1 MLRTMRAQP
10 GWRVAHRALL
20 KRISLCAVGVL
31 TYAGATAW
39 SDAMAREQFNSKTWT
54 TADGAPSDVSALTQ
68 SRDGTLWI
76 GTGVGLFRFDGVKLE
91 RYPQPGDMP
100 LSSPN
105 ISALTASG
113 DGTLWIGFR
122 FGGVASL
129 RDGHLVTYDERDGLP
144 DGTVKALVWGHDGSL
159 WAAARGGLARL
170 DNKRW
175 VHVEKEAIPTTYGA
189 VVDHEGTL
197 WVATEDQVLARAIHS
212 GSFRVMA
219 KRTGTSQKTEPIAVA
234 PDGSVWT
241 VTDDGLT
248 RLVLAPKDSSE
259 ANQTFHT
266 KVDLPLLFDRNGNL
280 WSGGDT
286 AHLLRMRDQLAD
298 PVAEPLDE
306 LTGALHG
313 KGVQTF
319 FQDREGNVWMGSG
332 SGLARFTRSSVAR
345 VLLPPCVDWGYA
357 LAVGVTGTLLV
368 ACANPHVTS
377 GVTEIR
383 NGGAPGTLSMPTFTA
398 AFRDS
403 DGSVWL
409 GGVQGIAHLLEGG
422 QIVTTAVPQE
432 ASHAEIQAI
441 ARDRTG
447 ALWVSIVR
455 KGLFRFFDGRWYAYG
470 GVEQLPRLPAIVAT
484 VEHGGALWLG
494 YTDNRVA
501 RIDGAAVR
509 LFAAKDGLSVGNVT
523 AIAASAGHIWVS
535 GELGLALFD
544 RGRFVP
550 VVSVSGDPFP
560 GITGI
565 IETSAGDLWLNGDA
579 GIVHVSRDDVARL
592 LRVPDFRV
600 PDFKVRA
607 RIFNAL
613 DGVLGTAQALRPIP
627 SAVETPDG
635 RLWFQ
640 TTAGLV
646 LIDTTRNVYNALAPP
661 VTIGS
666 IRSNGVRHPASTDNL
681 TLPPGTRSVQIDY
694 TAGSLSVPERVGF
707 RYKLAGVDREWQDPG
722 SRREAFYTNLDPG
735 DYTFH
740 VVASNS
746 DGVWNT
752 TGASVRFTILPTFY
766 QTTWFHALCVL
777 ACLALLTV
785 LYRMRALQISTQVRS
800 RLEARLAERER
811 IARELHDTL
820 LQGVQGLILRFQA
833 AADIISERDPA
844 REAMERTLERA
855 DDLLDESRARVMD
868 LRDPASG
875 LVALQEALAAEGEQL
890 AAAYPGEFSV
900 SAEGLPRALHPIVR
914 EETLLLGREALVNAF
929 RHAQATRIEVEVYY
943 GDTGLRMR
951 VRDNGCGIDPAVL
964 AKGGPRGHWGLSGM
978 RERAK
983 TLSAR
988 LDIWSTA
995 GGGTEIDLRVPATV
1009 AYSESWRPTRRPWW
1023 RRTDQSLLKEFP

>member
-1 MLRTMRAQP
+1 MAQ
-10 GWRVAHRALL
+10 
-20 KRISLCAVGVL
+20 
-31 TYAGATAW
+31 
-39 SDAMAREQFNSKTWT
+39 EQFNSKTWT
-54 TADGAPSDVSALTQ
+54 TAEGAPSDVSALTQ
-68 SRDGTLWI
+68 TRDGTLWI
-76 GTGVGLFRFDGVKLE
+76 GSSVGLFRFDGVKLE

-100 LSSPN
+100 LRSPN

-113 DGTLWIGFR
+113 DGALWIGFR

-129 RDGHLVTYDERDGLP
+129 REGHLVAYDERDGLP
-144 DGTVKALVWGHDGSL
+144 DGTVKALVWGHDGRL
-159 WAAARGGLARL
+159 WAATRGGLARL
-170 DNKRW
+170 QDERW
-175 VHVEKEAIPTTYGA
+175 VRVEKEAIPTTYGA

-197 WVATEDQVLARAIHS
+197 WVATEDRVLARSIR
-212 GSFRVMA
+212 GDRFRVVA
-219 KRTGTSQKTEPIAVA
+219 KRAGTSQKTEPIAVA

-248 RLVLAPKDSSE
+248 RLVLAPKDPSE
-259 ANQTFHT
+259 ANRTFHT
-266 KVDLPLLFDRNGNL
+266 NVNLPLLFDRNGNL

-286 AHLLRMRDQLAD
+286 AHLLRVRDQLAD
-298 PVAEPLDE
+298 SVAEPLDE

-332 SGLARFTRSSVAR
+332 SGLARFTRSSIAR

-383 NGGAPGTLSMPTFTA
+383 SRGIPEKLNFLTFTA

-403 DGSVWL
+403 DGSVWIAGL
-409 GGVQGIAHLLEGG
+409 QGIAHLLQGG
-422 QIVTTAVPQE
+422 QIVTTALPGE
-432 ASHAEIQAI
+432 GTGAEIQAI

-455 KGLFRFFDGRWYAYG
+455 KGVFRYFDGRWGAYG
-470 GVEQLPRLPAIVAT
+470 GLETLPRSPAVVAT
-484 VEHGGALWLG
+484 AEPGSALWLG
-494 YTDNRVA
+494 YTDNRIA
-501 RIDGAAVR
+501 RIDGATVR
-509 LFAAKDGLSVGNVT
+509 LFDAKDGLSVGNVT
-523 AIAASAGHIWVS
+523 AIGAFSGHIWVS

-550 VVSVSGDPFP
+550 VVSVSGDPFT

-565 IETSAGDLWLNGDA
+565 IETSAGDLWLNGDQ
-579 GIVHVSRDDVARL
+579 GIVHVSRADVSRL
-592 LRVPDFRV
+592 LRVPDF
-600 PDFKVRA
+600 KVHV

-646 LIDTTRNVYNALAPP
+646 LIDTTQTVRNALPPP
-661 VTIGS
+661 VTIRS
-666 IRSNGVRHPASTDNL
+666 IRSNGVRHPASTDIL
-681 TLPPGTRSVQIDY
+681 SLPPGTQSVQIDY
-694 TAGSLSVPERVGF
+694 IAGSLSVPERVGF
-707 RYKLAGVDREWQDPG
+707 RYRLEDLDREWQDPG
-722 SRREAFYTNLDPG
+722 NRREAFYTNLDPG

-740 VVASNS
+740 VIASNN

-752 TGASVRFTILPTFY
+752 IGASVRFTILPTVY
-766 QTTWFHALCVL
+766 QTKWFRGLCML
-777 ACLALLTV
+777 AFLALLTV
-785 LYRMRALQISTQVRS
+785 LFRMRALQISTQVRS
-800 RLEARLAERER
+800 RLEVRLAERER

-820 LQGVQGLILRFQA
+820 LQGFQGLILRFQA
-833 AADIISERDPA
+833 AADMVSEREPA

-855 DDLLDESRARVMD
+855 DGLLDESRARVKD
-868 LRDPASG
+868 LRHPSSG
-875 LVALQEALAAEGEQL
+875 LVALEEALATEGEQL
-890 AAAYPGEFSV
+890 AADYPGEFSIT
-900 SAEGLPRALHPIVR
+900 AEGLPRALHPIVR

-929 RHAQATRIEVEVYY
+929 RHAQATRIEAELHY

-964 AKGGPRGHWGLSGM
+964 TKGGLLGHWGLLGM
-978 RERAK
+978 RERSK

-988 LDIWSTA
+988 LDMWSTA
-995 GGGTEIDLRVPATV
+995 GAGTEIDLRVPAAV
-1009 AYSESWRPTRRPWW
+1009 AYSESWRPARRSWW
-1023 RRTDQSLLKEFP
+1023 RRTDRNLLKEFQ

>member
-1 MLRTMRAQP
+1 MT
-10 GWRVAHRALL
+10 
-20 KRISLCAVGVL
+20 
-31 TYAGATAW
+31 
-39 SDAMAREQFNSKTWT
+39 REQFNSKTWT

-68 SRDGTLWI
+68 TRDGTLWI
-76 GTGVGLFRFDGVKLE
+76 GTGIGLFRFDGVKLE

-100 LSSPN
+100 LRSPN
-105 ISALTASG
+105 ISALTASA
-113 DGTLWIGFR
+113 DGALWIGFR

-129 RDGHLVTYDERDGLP
+129 REGHLVAYDERDGLP

-159 WAAARGGLARL
+159 WAATRGGLARL
-170 DNKRW
+170 ENERW
-175 VHVEKEAIPTTYGA
+175 VRVEEEAIPTTYGA

-197 WVATEDQVLARAIHS
+197 WVATDDRVLACALHDD
-212 GSFRVMA
+212 SFRVVA
-219 KRTGTSQKTEPIAVA
+219 KRAGTSQKTEPIAVA
-234 PDGSVWT
+234 PDGSVWA
-241 VTDDGLT
+241 VTEDGLT

-259 ANQTFHT
+259 ANRTLHA
-266 KVDLPLLFDRNGNL
+266 KVNLPLLFDRNGNL

-286 AHLLRMRDQLAD
+286 AHLLRVRDRLAD
-298 PVAEPLDE
+298 SVAEPLDE

-368 ACANPHVTS
+368 SCANPHVTD

-383 NGGAPGTLSMPTFTA
+383 NGGMPEKLHIPTFTA
-398 AFRDS
+398 TFRDS
-403 DGSVWL
+403 DGSVWIAGL
-409 GGVQGIAHLLEGG
+409 QGIAHLLQGG
-422 QIVTTAVPQE
+422 QIVTTALPE
-432 ASHAEIQAI
+432 EGTGAEIQAI

-447 ALWVSIVR
+447 ALWISIVR
-455 KGLFRFFDGRWYAYG
+455 KGVFRFFDGRWEAYG
-470 GVEQLPRLPAIVAT
+470 NLEPLPRSPAVVAT
-484 VEHGGALWLG
+484 VEQGGALWLG
-494 YTDNRVA
+494 YTDNRIA
-501 RIDGAAVR
+501 RVEGAAVR
-509 LFAAKDGLSVGNVT
+509 LFDAKDGLSIGNVT
-523 AIAASAGHIWVS
+523 AIAAFAGHIWAS

-550 VVSVSGDPFP
+550 VGSVSGNPFT

-565 IETSAGDLWLNGDA
+565 IETSAGDLWLNGDQ
-579 GIVHVSRDDVARL
+579 GIVHISRADVSRL
-592 LRVPDFRV
+592 LRVPDFKMPV
-600 PDFKVRA
+600 

-646 LIDTTRNVYNALAPP
+646 LIDTTQTVYNALAPP

-666 IRSNGVRHPASTDNL
+666 IRSNGVRHPASAGNL
-681 TLPPGTRSVQIDY
+681 RLPPGTRSVQIDY

-707 RYKLAGVDREWQDPG
+707 RYKLVGLDREWQDPG

-752 TGASVRFTILPTFY
+752 TGASVRFTILPTFH

-777 ACLALLTV
+777 AGLALLTV
-785 LYRMRALQISTQVRS
+785 LHRMRALQISTQVRS
-800 RLEARLAERER
+800 RLEVRLAERER

-833 AADIISERDPA
+833 ATDMISARDPA

-855 DDLLDESRARVMD
+855 DDLLGESRARVLD
-868 LRDPASG
+868 LRDPVSG

-900 SAEGLPRALHPIVR
+900 SAEGVPRALHPIVR

-929 RHAQATRIEVEVYY
+929 RHAQATRIEVEVHY
-943 GDTGLRMR
+943 GDAGLRMR
-951 VRDNGCGIDPAVL
+951 IRDNGCGIDPAVH
-964 AKGGPRGHWGLSGM
+964 ADGGRRGHWGLSGM

-983 TLSAR
+983 LLSAR

-995 GGGTEIDLRVPATV
+995 GGGTEIDLRVPATM
-1009 AYSESWRPTRRPWW
+1009 AYSESWRPARRPWW
-1023 RRTDQSLLKEFP
+1023 RRTDRSLLQEFP